1 MNNISMIACVG
12 KNLELGKNNDLI
24 WHLPNDLKY
33 FIDYLEPVDKLYGI
47 AVDDLEPKIYSYQQ
61 DKIIR
66 LYDNDIP
73 DYIIIDESMDDN
85 YEMEVMAKCDEQ
97 GQPHSVVD
105 ASLYKKLAIGTI
117 GYSAQETVRNFLYQY
132 TAYNESISFSCIPI
146 YYLDV
151 NKRITVKDK
160 KSGINGDY
168 VIKTMTMPLSP
179 ASTMSIMASRALNR
193 I

>member
-1 MNNISMIACVG
+1 MTYRPN
-12 KNLELGKNNDLI
+12 ELN
-24 WHLPNDLKY
+24 Y
-33 FIDYLEPVDKLYGI
+33 FLDYLEPVDKLYGV
-47 AVDDLEPKIYSYQQ
+47 AVDDIDTKIYSYQQ
-61 DKIIR
+61 DKIVR
-66 LYDNDIP
+66 LYDTEVPN
-73 DYIIIDESMDDN
+73 YIIIDEAMEDK
-85 YEMEVMAKCDEQ
+85 YELEIMSKCDEQ

-105 ASLYKKLAIGTI
+105 TDLYKKLAIGTT

-132 TAYNESISFSCIPI
+132 TTYNESISLSCIPV

-168 VIKTMTMPLSP
+168 VIKSMTMPLSP
-179 ASTMSIMASRALNR
+179 ASTMSITASRALNR